1 VLSTLLT
8 WMVYD
13 PSSVPATAG
22 TKFICAPPVIEVTV
36 DLPNAASRIT
46 PAFFVSSSIFVVR
59 VPCPDG
65 RNRRDA
71 R

>member
-1 VLSTLLT
+1 
-8 WMVYD
+8 
-13 PSSVPATAG
+13 
-22 TKFICAPPVIEVTV
+22 VIEVTV